1 MNYLQKYLMYKQKY
15 IQLKNIQHGGS
26 KKTYTIS
33 VRQPWFNLIKEGKKT
48 IEGRLNKGLFSEL
61 KIGDEIVW
69 ICKKLKFKINVIKIE
84 QYKSFSEMIKQEQLE
99 NVLPTIKN
107 DAEGVKVY
115 RQFYTEKD
123 EKTYGVLA
131 IGMSN
136 IETTVHEGK
145 LQSPYYEY
153 IRDGVKIYELR
164 VYDEKR
170 KKMKVDDEW
179 LFKHNDN
186 NELPEIRTKI
196 TDIKTYESFEKAIED
211 TGYKNLLPNAKS
223 DEEAIKIYNA
233 FDNGNYEKN
242 AKEHGV
248 VRFTLKIV

>member
-1 MNYLQKYLMYKQKY
+1 MNYSQKYLKYKQKY
-15 IQLKNIQHGGS
+15 IQLKNIQNGGS
-26 KKTYTIS
+26 KKPYTIT

-48 IEGRLNKGLFSEL
+48 VEGRLNKGLFSKLE
-61 KIGDEIVW
+61 IGDEIVW
-69 ICKKLKFKINVIKIE
+69 ICKKLKHKIKVIKIK

-99 NVLPTIKN
+99 NVLPGIKN

-115 RQFYTEKD
+115 RRFYTEED
-123 EKTYGVLA
+123 EKNYGVVA
-131 IGMSN
+131 IGMS
-136 IETTVHEGK
+136 ETTVHEGK

-164 VYDEKR
+164 VYDDKR
-170 KKMKVDDEW
+170 KKIKVGDEW
-179 LFKHNDN
+179 VFKHNDD

-196 TDIKTYESFEKAIED
+196 TDIKIYISFEKAIED
-211 TGYKNLLPNAKS
+211 TGYEKLLPNAKS
-223 DEEAIKIYNA
+223 NEEAIKIYNA

-248 VRFTLKIV
+248 VRFTLKKFR